1 VVASKCFQTNF
12 ISDKYKTL
20 QSFKLR
26 LLQNST
32 LVPATVGVLGTFLLA
47 ILWKPF

>member
-1 VVASKCFQTNF
+1 VVASKCSWNNF
-12 ISDKYKTL
+12 ISDKHKTV

-32 LVPATVGVLGTFLLA
+32 LVPATVKVLETFLLA